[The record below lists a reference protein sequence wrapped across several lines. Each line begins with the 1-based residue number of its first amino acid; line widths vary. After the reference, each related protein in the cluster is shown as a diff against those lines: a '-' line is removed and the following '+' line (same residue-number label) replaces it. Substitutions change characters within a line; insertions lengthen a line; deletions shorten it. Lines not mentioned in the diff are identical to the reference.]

1 MTYHEIALALSDA
14 GDTFADSR
22 VTALMDSVAEYT
34 GIFPDMD
41 EIPPDWLLAENGISI
56 RKLETAEQPA

>member
-1 MTYHEIALALSDA
+1 MTYHEIALALTDA

-22 VTALMDSVAEYT
+22 VTALMERVEDFT

-41 EIPPDWLLAENGISI
+41 EIPPDWMLAESGISI